1 LIAETDVNPN
11 PEPLWPLKESQVEC
25 PAMIIFYIP
34 EKRTD
39 IYDCIKMISDIE
51 LGISTQVIV
60 QKTCSGQKRIEQ

>member
-1 LIAETDVNPN
+1 LIAETDVKANPD
-11 PEPLWPLKESQVEC
+11 PLWPLQESQIEC
-25 PAMIIFYIP
+25 PAMVIFYIP

-39 IYDCIKMISDIE
+39 LYDCIKMISDIE